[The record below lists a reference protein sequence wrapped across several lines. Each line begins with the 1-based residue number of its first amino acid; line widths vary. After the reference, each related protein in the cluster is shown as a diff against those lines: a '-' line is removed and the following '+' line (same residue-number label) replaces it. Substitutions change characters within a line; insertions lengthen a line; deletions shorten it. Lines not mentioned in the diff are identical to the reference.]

1 MHENFKQSR
10 VTLVLALLVGT
21 AVAGCTPDVECVEA
35 PVGRVVSDDASGKV
49 DAEPLPRCK
58 TDWARPIAGVAMD
71 SGDDMR
77 SRENVGPT
85 PTNPVHG
92 SKVGPTPTNTPLG
105 SDEISTADTSRA
117 DGDGDGESRQS
128 GASIPT
134 GQNMGASS
142 SSQSATQRTEAV
154 AQSGATVSASAIEN
168 GEGVSISRNP
178 NGGFSVSFTS
188 TDD

>member
-10 VTLVLALLVGT
+10 ATLVLVLLVGT

-85 PTNPVHG
+85 PTN
-92 SKVGPTPTNTPLG
+92 TPLG
-105 SDEISTADTSRA
+105 SDEPTTTPLGSDEMSTADTSRA
-117 DGDGDGESRQS
+117 DADGDGESRQS